1 MKRFGLYAILIA
13 MITFAA
19 CSDDDF
25 ESTLTTDLE
34 TEKLVF
40 SAEGGAQTFMLE
52 SNDKWFVSDLP
63 DWLSVEV
70 KDFVEATTR
79 ASYTE
84 GKKQVTVVAKAN
96 PDYEERTTHLTLST
110 LNGKMVKLTVTQEQ
124 KQKFITDLES
134 EEISFPSDGGTQSF
148 LIESSEEWTL
158 SKLPSWLTVT
168 VMEVEEKE
176 KRSTSYES
184 GRKEITITA
193 EANTENEARTAELT
207 LSTPNGKTIKLK
219 VAQNGKPKLVGY
231 WILSEGNPGRGDAEL
246 AWYDTST
253 KKLETKQFKE
263 RNSKELGDTGNALGI
278 YGSKM
283 YVVIHGEGYG
293 TETTEDNSYIEVIN
307 PIDGVSIKRI
317 PFKDAKGTPAKPRS
331 IIFEGGYGY
340 ISSYSKEVVRLDT
353 ATLTLDKHAT
363 LSGTY
368 AEGLAYNDGYIY
380 VCNSGQM
387 EDNKIS
393 VVDVKTMKETNEI
406 TTEMNPYSIVSVGSG
421 VLYFSTNYPSYTLFK
436 LTTDDTKITEMP
448 GLSVSDMTYS
458 NNNIYTSSFSW
469 DSYEGEVYQ
478 FNTTTEKATKLNLDL
493 EGVGIDF
500 LMEYHIG
507 AINGSDNVYLTG
519 MGEDVVI
526 FDPNT
531 QDIKHAFKTGTG
543 YVNSVVAVYK

>member
-1 MKRFGLYAILIA
+1 MNNNLEKELNNILFEMQAQENVLVDKMKEYQVKF
-13 MITFAA
+13 
-19 CSDDDF
+19 
-25 ESTLTTDLE
+25 TDL
-34 TEKLVF
+34 
-40 SAEGGAQTFMLE
+40 
-52 SNDKWFVSDLP
+52 
-63 DWLSVEV
+63 
-70 KDFVEATTR
+70 
-79 ASYTE
+79 
-84 GKKQVTVVAKAN
+84 
-96 PDYEERTTHLTLST
+96 
-110 LNGKMVKLTVTQEQ
+110 
-124 KQKFITDLES
+124 
-134 EEISFPSDGGTQSF
+134 
-148 LIESSEEWTL
+148 
-158 SKLPSWLTVT
+158 
-168 VMEVEEKE
+168 
-176 KRSTSYES
+176 
-184 GRKEITITA
+184 
-193 EANTENEARTAELT
+193 
-207 LSTPNGKTIKLK
+207 
-219 VAQNGKPKLVGY
+219 
-231 WILSEGNPGRGDAEL
+231 
-246 AWYDTST
+246 
-253 KKLETKQFKE
+253 
-263 RNSKELGDTGNALGI
+263 NSKELGDTGNALGI

-493 EGVGIDF
+493 EGSGIDF

-507 AINGSDNVYLTG
+507 AINDSDNVYLTG